1 MKNTIEQSNSSSLLN
16 KSLKK
21 FTLLEV
27 IIAMA
32 ILSLAIVG
40 ILNYSVQASR
50 RMAKASTKWEKEHM
64 LSQAVE
70 FFLLAGPRE
79 NIPNDV
85 FPYQNFK
92 AVCEVNEPKLPDE
105 IENEIGSWKL
115 ATLKISIL
123 NDSGENIN
131 SISVD
136 TILQKEDVD

>member
-50 RMAKASTKWEKEHM
+50 RMAKASTKWEKEQSGGSHKNCQQ
-64 LSQAVE
+64 LRIV
-70 FFLLAGPRE
+70 
-79 NIPNDV
+79 
-85 FPYQNFK
+85 
-92 AVCEVNEPKLPDE
+92 KLGTKNALPQWT
-105 IENEIGSWKL
+105 GLPMKWK
-115 ATLKISIL
+115 
-123 NDSGENIN
+123 
-131 SISVD
+131 
-136 TILQKEDVD
+136 